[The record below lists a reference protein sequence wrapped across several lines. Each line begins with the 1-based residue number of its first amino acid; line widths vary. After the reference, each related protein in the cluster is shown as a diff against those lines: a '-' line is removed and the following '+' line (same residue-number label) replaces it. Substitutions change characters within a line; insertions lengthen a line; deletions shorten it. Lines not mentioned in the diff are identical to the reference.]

1 MPICHCVIVRKC
13 VRIRIDL
20 KLILGL
26 AIIAA
31 GTLAGYYINV
41 LWLNTVTLVA
51 VAVARVMIV
60 DVLDRTSN
68 LRYLMGAARTNAK
81 KILCR
86 TRRQVEQ

>member
-1 MPICHCVIVRKC
+1 MPICYCVIVRKC
-13 VRIRIDL
+13 VRIRIGL
-20 KLILGL
+20 KPILGL

-31 GTLAGYYINV
+31 GTLASYYINV

-60 DVLDRTSN
+60 AVLGRTSS
-68 LRYLMGAARTNAK
+68 LRYFMGAARTNAK

-86 TRRQVEQ
+86 TRR

>member
-1 MPICHCVIVRKC
+1 MRKC
-13 VRIRIDL
+13 ARIRIGL

-31 GTLAGYYINV
+31 GTLASYYINV

-60 DVLDRTSN
+60 AVLGRTSS
-68 LRYLMGAARTNAK
+68 LRHLMGATRTNAK